1 MYFRNQSRSD
11 RDSYVKI
18 IWSNIPEDKKYNFQK
33 YSETVVNHF
42 NLSYDFEVRYGNKI
56 PKKEYEHMM
65 VFKICYLN
73 GILMKSDIVWNPQ
86 SSMHYGSFEFSKN
99 GGRTIQT
106 LDQAKEDLLGQDNRP
121 YYNRGVCLNLIKKGI
136 LQT

>member
-18 IWSNIPEDKKYNFQK
+18 IWSNILDDYKFAFKK

-65 VFKICYLN
+65 VFKICY
-73 GILMKSDIVWNPQ
+73 
-86 SSMHYGSFEFSKN
+86 
-99 GGRTIQT
+99 
-106 LDQAKEDLLGQDNRP
+106 
-121 YYNRGVCLNLIKKGI
+121 
-136 LQT
+136 

>member
-1 MYFRNQSRSD
+1 
-11 RDSYVKI
+11 
-18 IWSNIPEDKKYNFQK
+18 
-33 YSETVVNHF
+33 
-42 NLSYDFEVRYGNKI
+42 
-56 PKKEYEHMM
+56 
-65 VFKICYLN
+65 
-73 GILMKSDIVWNPQ
+73 
-86 SSMHYGSFEFSKN
+86 MHYGSFDFTKN

>member
-1 MYFRNQSRSD
+1 MY
-11 RDSYVKI
+11 K
-18 IWSNIPEDKKYNFQK
+18 
-33 YSETVVNHF
+33 
-42 NLSYDFEVRYGNKI
+42 
-56 PKKEYEHMM
+56 
-65 VFKICYLN
+65 
-73 GILMKSDIVWNPQ
+73 NPQ
-86 SSMHYGSFEFSKN
+86 SVMHYGSFDFTKN